1 MLYNIHKYYLKP
13 QGFYMTLDNGVIVL
27 TPSEFE
33 KKMEELDNFIILDV
47 RTELEHNY
55 EGMIENSLLV
65 DFLRPRVFKRE
76 IEKLDKNL
84 TYLIYCSVGKL
95 GIDAASYMKKV
106 GFDNLYVLE
115 GGLKAW
121 NKYCGDDTKIS
132 KFSIEEIIEKRK
144 KLIIRLNRIEGQ
156 INGMRKMLIKG
167 EYCGD
172 ILNQALAV
180 KSAMASVNQEI
191 MEVFLNTCMISP
203 KEKDDFFRYMKKL
216 IK

>member
-1 MLYNIHKYYLKP
+1 
-13 QGFYMTLDNGVIVL
+13 MTLDNGVIVL

-121 NKYCGDDTKIS
+121 NKYCGDDTKVS

-180 KSAMASVNQEI
+180 KSAMASVSQEI

-203 KEKDDFFRYMKKL
+203 KEKEDFFRYMKKL

>member
-1 MLYNIHKYYLKP
+1 
-13 QGFYMTLDNGVIVL
+13 MTLDNGVIVL

-33 KKMEELDNFIILDV
+33 KKMEELDDFIILDV

-95 GIDAASYMKKV
+95 GIYAASYMKKV

-121 NKYCGDDTKIS
+121 NKYCGDDTKVS
-132 KFSIEEIIEKRK
+132 KFSREEIIEKRK

-203 KEKDDFFRYMKKL
+203 KEKEDFFRYMKKL

>member
-1 MLYNIHKYYLKP
+1 
-13 QGFYMTLDNGVIVL
+13 MTLDNGVIVL

-121 NKYCGDDTKIS
+121 NKYCGDDTKVS
-132 KFSIEEIIEKRK
+132 KFSREEIIEKRK

-203 KEKDDFFRYMKKL
+203 KEKEDFFRYMKKL

>member
-1 MLYNIHKYYLKP
+1 
-13 QGFYMTLDNGVIVL
+13 MTLDNGVIVL

-47 RTELEHNY
+47 ITELEHNY

-203 KEKDDFFRYMKKL
+203 KEKEDFFRYMKKL

>member
-1 MLYNIHKYYLKP
+1 
-13 QGFYMTLDNGVIVL
+13 MTLDNGVIVL

>member
-1 MLYNIHKYYLKP
+1 
-13 QGFYMTLDNGVIVL
+13 MTLDNGVIVL

-95 GIDAASYMKKV
+95 GIYAASYMKKV

-121 NKYCGDDTKIS
+121 NKYCGDDTKVS
-132 KFSIEEIIEKRK
+132 KFSREEIIEKRK

-203 KEKDDFFRYMKKL
+203 KEKEDFFRYMKKL

>member
-1 MLYNIHKYYLKP
+1 
-13 QGFYMTLDNGVIVL
+13 MTLDNGVIVL
-27 TPSEFE
+27 TSSEFE

-121 NKYCGDDTKIS
+121 NKYCGDDTKVS

-203 KEKDDFFRYMKKL
+203 KEKEDFFRYMKKL

>member
-13 QGFYMTLDNGVIVL
+13 QGFYITLDNGVIVL
-27 TPSEFE
+27 KPSEFE

-121 NKYCGDDTKIS
+121 NKYCGDDTKVS

-203 KEKDDFFRYMKKL
+203 KEKEDFFRYMKKL

>member
-1 MLYNIHKYYLKP
+1 
-13 QGFYMTLDNGVIVL
+13 MTLDNGVTVL

-33 KKMEELDNFIILDV
+33 KKMEELDNFTILDV

-55 EGMIENSLLV
+55 EGMIENSLLI

-76 IEKLDKNL
+76 IEKLDKNI
-84 TYLIYCSVGKL
+84 TYLIYCSVGKIS
-95 GIDAASYMKKV
+95 IDAALYMKNV
-106 GFDNLYVLE
+106 GFNNLYVLE

-121 NKYCGDDTKIS
+121 NKYLGDDSKVS
-132 KFSIEEIIEKRK
+132 KFGREEIVEKRK

-180 KSAMASVNQEI
+180 KAAMASVNQEI

-203 KEKDDFFRYMKKL
+203 KEKEDFFRYMKKL

>member
-1 MLYNIHKYYLKP
+1 
-13 QGFYMTLDNGVIVL
+13 MTLDNGVIVL

-121 NKYCGDDTKIS
+121 NKYCGDDTKVS

-203 KEKDDFFRYMKKL
+203 KEKEDFFRYMKKL

>member
-1 MLYNIHKYYLKP
+1 
-13 QGFYMTLDNGVIVL
+13 MTLDNGVIVL

-203 KEKDDFFRYMKKL
+203 KEKEDFFRYMKKL